1 MDYSE
6 LNMHPDLAR
15 GVAEAGY
22 VTCMPVQA
30 AVFPHAFT
38 GEDIYAQSQTGT
50 GKTAAFLISIFQRI
64 MTDPAS
70 RKRKVLILAPTRELA
85 VQIEDETK
93 KLGKYLPISIGSF
106 YGGVS
111 YGPQLDKLRDDVQM
125 LIGTPGRIIDLVQ
138 QGKMMLREV
147 GFLVVDEADRMF
159 DMGFID
165 DLRKLLRY
173 LPGPKERQTFLFS
186 ATLNFRIKNLAW
198 EYMDEPREIL
208 IEAENVTVDLVTQ
221 ELYHVG
227 ADEKF
232 RLLLG
237 ILARDKPASA
247 LIFCNQKFMAEEI
260 ARRLGIN
267 GYSCE
272 YIMGDL
278 PQSKRL
284 QVIDALKAGK
294 LSLLVATDVAARGL
308 DVNALDMVINYD
320 LPMDPESYVHRI
332 GRTARAG
339 AAGKA
344 ISMACEKF
352 VYGLP
357 AIEKYI
363 ETKIPVMPVTEELFG
378 VDKSAGMRF
387 GHARERGRPGDERG
401 ERRPVRT
408 ASRDGRSRDGRDGRS
423 RDAGRDSGRP
433 AESRNRGPASGARS
447 QEARPADR
455 RPAESR
461 GTPPG
466 ATGAKHGRPA
476 EGNPYAVSAE
486 ERMRRYKEKYA
497 TGAAPGGAAGSD
509 TAGAAPGAA
518 GTSSGAGRGPREG
531 QGRQQGRPREGSQ
544 ADRPR
549 QGDRTGDGRRD
560 SGRGAQGGR
569 GAQDGRGL
577 QGQPR
582 SAAGNGGRQ
591 GNQQGSRP
599 AGQGGRQGAQGGRGT
614 GQGNRAA
621 PGATLSGQPSQ
632 GAKKPGILDK
642 LKSLFGK
649 KKPE

>member
-6 LNMHPDLAR
+6 LKLHPDLAR

-30 AVFPHAFT
+30 AVFPHAFA
-38 GEDIYAQSQTGT
+38 GDDIYAQSQTGT

-70 RKRKVLILAPTRELA
+70 RTRKVLILAPTRELA

-198 EYMDEPREIL
+198 EYMDEPKEIL

-363 ETKIPVMPVTEELFG
+363 ETKLPVMPVTEELFG

-408 ASRDGRSRDGRDGRS
+408 ASRDGKSRDSRDGRGRDSRDGRS
-423 RDAGRDSGRP
+423 RDAGRDAGRP
-433 AESRNRGPASGARS
+433 AENRSRGPSPAARG
-447 QEARPADR
+447 QEGRPSER
-455 RPAESR
+455 RPAERRQAENR

-466 ATGAKHGRPA
+466 ATGANHGRPA

-497 TGAAPGGAAGSD
+497 TGAAQGGS
-509 TAGAAPGAA
+509 TSQENSHSAP
-518 GTSSGAGRGPREG
+518 GAGRGPREG
-531 QGRQQGRPREGSQ
+531 QNAAGEGRSQGRQAEGSRESSQGRGRDHNRGRNSASGAPGSRNPQ
-544 ADRPR
+544 DGRDSQSQSRQSSGDSRR
-549 QGDRTGDGRRD
+549 QGKQGE
-560 SGRGAQGGR
+560 SRGVQGGR
-569 GAQDGRGL
+569 GNTQA
-577 QGQPR
+577 
-582 SAAGNGGRQ
+582 
-591 GNQQGSRP
+591 
-599 AGQGGRQGAQGGRGT
+599 
-614 GQGNRAA
+614 NRV
-621 PGATLSGQPSQ
+621 SPSTPPNSQ
-632 GAKKPGILDK
+632 NAKKPGILEK
-642 LKSLFGK
+642 LKSLFRK

>member
-30 AVFPHAFT
+30 AVFPHAFV
-38 GEDIYAQSQTGT
+38 GDDIYAQSQTGT

-70 RKRKVLILAPTRELA
+70 RTRKVLILAPTRELA

-408 ASRDGRSRDGRDGRS
+408 AGRDSRSRDGRDGRG

-433 AESRNRGPASGARS
+433 AESRNRGPAAGPRS
-447 QEARPADR
+447 QEARPAER

-476 EGNPYAVSAE
+476 DGNPYAVSAE

-497 TGAAPGGAAGSD
+497 TGAAPGSAAGSNAAG
-509 TAGAAPGAA
+509 TAPGVAGAA
-518 GTSSGAGRGPREG
+518 SGAGRGPRDGQNAGG
-531 QGRQQGRPREGSQ
+531 QGRSQGRQRE
-544 ADRPR
+544 
-549 QGDRTGDGRRD
+549 
-560 SGRGAQGGR
+560 GAQG
-569 GAQDGRGL
+569 
-577 QGQPR
+577 
-582 SAAGNGGRQ
+582 
-591 GNQQGSRP
+591 
-599 AGQGGRQGAQGGRGT
+599 
-614 GQGNRAA
+614 
-621 PGATLSGQPSQ
+621 
-632 GAKKPGILDK
+632 DK
-642 LKSLFGK
+642 AR
-649 KKPE
+649 